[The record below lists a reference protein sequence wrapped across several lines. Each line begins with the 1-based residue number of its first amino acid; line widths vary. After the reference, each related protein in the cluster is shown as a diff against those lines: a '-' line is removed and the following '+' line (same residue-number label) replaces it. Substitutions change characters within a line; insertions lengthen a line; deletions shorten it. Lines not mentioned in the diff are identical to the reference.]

1 MQTNLVAKLAMAA
14 SLTLGVALGSAVAS
28 ANHDGNAPEK
38 WPAYYNGEIVTV
50 MMGPGGN
57 SANPHQIPHACF
69 GLGPDFAGTS
79 RAADVPLLYIVM
91 APGATQMACPDGSG
105 LHDMVLTAAPGD
117 PGYNAVVQLV
127 VCRPGP
133 SFDVA
138 AMPYTS
144 AAAVEAG
151 IAAGQLR
158 CTTLQHVRFS
168 HVLGP

>member
-1 MQTNLVAKLAMAA
+1 MTILRRMLS
-14 SLTLGVALGSAVAS
+14 SLFPVALAVALVTPVAS
-28 ANHDGNAPEK
+28 ATHHGTEPEK
-38 WPAYYNGEIVTV
+38 WPAYYNGRVVTV

-91 APGATQMACPDGSG
+91 VPGATQMSCHDGSG
-105 LHDMVLTAAPGD
+105 MHDMVLTAVPGD

-133 SFDVA
+133 NFTAA

-144 AAAVEAG
+144 ASAVEAAIG
-151 IAAGQLR
+151 ADQLR
-158 CTTLQHVRFS
+158 CRTLQHIRFS
-168 HVLGP
+168 QVVGP